1 MYFTTPYEC
10 AKITKDYLLFR
21 EIWNDSALNQKGR
34 GYFMDNFLYIY
45 PDFLMDFR
53 CIGSECMNTC
63 CEGWDI

>member
-45 PDFLMDFR
+45 ILIF
-53 CIGSECMNTC
+53 
-63 CEGWDI
+63 